1 MSARYPPRSC
11 HESNPADLIEDDV
24 IDVTIRGIARFQL
37 SSLAIGAISNPSVSA
52 RGAVRMV
59 GAVLW
64 QDR

>member
-24 IDVTIRGIARFQL
+24 NDATIRGIARFQL

-52 RGAVRMV
+52 K
-59 GAVLW
+59 
-64 QDR
+64 